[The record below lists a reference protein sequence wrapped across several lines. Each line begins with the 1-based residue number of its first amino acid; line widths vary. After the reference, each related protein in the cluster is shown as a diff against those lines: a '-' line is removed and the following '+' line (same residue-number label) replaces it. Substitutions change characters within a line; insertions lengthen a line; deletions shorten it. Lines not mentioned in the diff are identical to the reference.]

1 MGRKLARESTMKL
14 LYQMEVMGD
23 FDKSNLVEFYEN
35 NDFEDDERKYI
46 TDAIVKIRENLE
58 LIDKYIEDNIDT
70 WAVNRLARVDLS
82 ILRISIYEI
91 LYREDIPKQVSINE
105 AIEIAKKYST
115 EESSKFINGILGGFV
130 RGQDLEN
137 ENKEV

>member
-14 LYQMEVMGD
+14 LYQMELMED
-23 FDKSNLVEFYEN
+23 YNKDSLKLYYDN
-35 NDFEDDERKYI
+35 NDFDEEEKSYI
-46 TDAIVKIRENLE
+46 DSAINIIVDNLE
-58 LIDKYIEDNIDT
+58 EIDRHIDENIDS

-82 ILRISIYEI
+82 ILRISIYE
-91 LYREDIPKQVSINE
+91 LMYRDDIPKQVSINE

-130 RGQDLEN
+130 RANIED
-137 ENKEV
+137 